1 MKHLAIALLIAV
13 CAVVSGGR
21 SAEAAP
27 NPMTRDEIIA
37 IGKTVVGF
45 SYWWGGGKWKPGAA
59 DKGKCTPTSGGGCPS
74 CTHSG
79 AYGAD
84 CSGFV
89 AKAWQIDKPTPLDQ
103 GYHPYSTW
111 HFDTYSYWWTKIAK
125 GSALRADAFNYNKNG
140 AGHIF
145 LYDKGDPWGSVY
157 AWECKGC
164 AYGCVYN
171 LRSVSADYSVLRRK
185 LISEAPKCTPHCE
198 GSVMVGADCGKGD
211 CAAYGA
217 TCANDELGLR
227 CVSIYCPA
235 KGTTSTC
242 LPDPKNGKIATCKN
256 GALSDPGDCS
266 AYGAMCSTKAG
277 PAAKCVSAF
286 CAASPAVAP
295 TAGALCYQGKR
306 YVCASNGD
314 LSEAPCPSGQPCQ
327 TIAGQ
332 SGPGSGSCG
341 PAPCANCDDG
351 NPCTADTCNNGSCVH
366 TPTGASCNDGNACT
380 DKDMC
385 SGSACF
391 GQPKDCADGAACT
404 ADSCVDGACK
414 HSISEGVCD
423 DGNVCTADSCGTSGC
438 VHSPTAGACDDGD
451 GCTSGGGCKNGA
463 CKSGELKVCEDFN
476 GCTGDSC
483 LQGEC
488 VHQVLGGLCDDGD
501 ACTEGDYCAQG
512 QCLSGASLSCDDGLL
527 CTLDSCID
535 GKCQHLGS
543 GCGDA
548 TADSDTGKNPKDSE
562 DSGDEG
568 DSAGLA
574 SDASS
579 SGQPGLGSLDTSS
592 GGAAKNQLVASD
604 SGCTSGPSGG
614 TAGGSFLLLLAIY
627 AVRRA
632 RRAQLA

>member
-1 MKHLAIALLIAV
+1 MKHLAAALLIAM
-13 CAVVSGGR
+13 CAVISGGR

-27 NPMTRDEIIA
+27 NPMTRDEIVA

-111 HFDTYSYWWTKIAK
+111 HFDNYSYWWTKITK

-164 AYGCVYN
+164 SYGCVYN
-171 LRSVSADYSVLRRK
+171 LRSVSADYAVLRRK
-185 LISEAPKCTPHCE
+185 LITEAPKCTPHCD
-198 GSVMVGADCGKGD
+198 GTAMVGSDCGKGD

-217 TCANDELGLR
+217 TCANDDLGLR

-256 GALSDPGDCS
+256 GALGDPGDCS

-277 PAAKCVSAF
+277 TAAKCVSSF
-286 CAASPAVAP
+286 CASSPAVAP

-314 LSEAPCPSGQPCQ
+314 VSEAPCPGGQPCQ

-351 NPCTADTCNNGSCVH
+351 NPCTADTCNNGSCLH
-366 TPTGASCNDGNACT
+366 TPAPASCNDGNACT
-380 DKDMC
+380 DNDKC
-385 SGSACF
+385 SAGACY
-391 GQPKDCADGAACT
+391 GQPKDCSDGAACT
-404 ADSCVDGACK
+404 QDSCAGGVCK
-414 HSISEGVCD
+414 HAISEASCD
-423 DGNVCTADSCGTSGC
+423 DGNVCTADSCGPSGC

-483 LQGEC
+483 QQGEC
-488 VHQVLGGLCDDGD
+488 VHQILGGLCDDGD
-501 ACTEGDYCAQG
+501 ACTEGDYCALG

-535 GKCQHLGS
+535 GKCQHLGA

-548 TADSDTGKNPKDSE
+548 TADSDVGQNPKDSAAGSE
-562 DSGDEG
+562 EA

-574 SDASS
+574 SDVSGSS
-579 SGQPGLGSLDTSS
+579 QPGLGSLDTSS
-592 GGAAKNQLVASD
+592 GGATRNQMAVSD
-604 SGCTSGPSGG
+604 SGCSSGPSGG
-614 TAGGSFLLLLAIY
+614 TTGGTLGLLLAILL
-627 AVRRA
+627 VRRV
-632 RRAQLA
+632 RRGQLA